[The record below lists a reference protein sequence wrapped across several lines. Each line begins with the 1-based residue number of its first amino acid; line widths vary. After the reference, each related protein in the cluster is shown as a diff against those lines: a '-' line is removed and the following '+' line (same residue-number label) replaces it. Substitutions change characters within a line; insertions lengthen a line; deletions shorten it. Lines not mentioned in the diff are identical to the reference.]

1 MPIKVFISYS
11 RKDEEFAQQLAT
23 DLDHLGASVWIDV
36 DDIPPG
42 VNWSTAIQQGL
53 DTCATLLL
61 SRNVHPKYAA
71 HFEEPLPKPNPEET
85 IVHEL
90 LHLVTDPIVK
100 KMGSDA
106 HEQLINLLTKILTNK
121 ETT

>member
-1 MPIKVFISYS
+1 MMNINQLRKRLKYWQSMFGLTAWKITVSYVDL
-11 RKDEEFAQQLAT
+11 KEFQKEINDLAYG
-23 DLDHLGASVWIDV
+23 DIQY
-36 DDIPPG
+36 DDIQR
-42 VNWSTAIQQGL
+42 VAKI
-53 DTCATLLL
+53 
-61 SRNVHPKYAA
+61 RIVHPKHADQ
-71 HFEEPLPKPNPEET
+71 FIDPLPKPNPEET

-121 ETT
+121 ETQ